1 MSALEAKAGMFKV
14 ALLSACLLA
23 AAPVGAQ
30 DAKKGEELAQQQCA
44 ACHGK
49 DFVTGLDPTYPR
61 LAGQY
66 QDYLEKVLR
75 DYKSG
80 ARKNPIM
87 NGIAKPLTRD
97 DIRNVAA
104 YLSALS
110 GPLSNTD
117 ALVLTRAALQAVQIA
132 RAHLVGGHCL
142 TRALRAPHRFTEAFH
157 HVVHR
162 RVLVAAPRDKLSK
175 NGTDAWRLIDR
186 KLLCD
191 RQVHRHVQKRIGA
204 PVFDHVLTRKGGVQ
218 VIELAVIFGMFQHP
232 IEGNGFQG

>member
-1 MSALEAKAGMFKV
+1 MNGRIEMKYTLLCAGF
-14 ALLSACLLA
+14 LITS
-23 AAPVGAQ
+23 APVAAQ

-49 DFVTGLDPTYPR
+49 DFVTGLDPTYPK

-104 YLSALS
+104 YLSSLS
-110 GPLSNTD
+110 GPLSN
-117 ALVLTRAALQAVQIA
+117 ATR
-132 RAHLVGGHCL
+132 
-142 TRALRAPHRFTEAFH
+142 
-157 HVVHR
+157 
-162 RVLVAAPRDKLSK
+162 
-175 NGTDAWRLIDR
+175 
-186 KLLCD
+186 
-191 RQVHRHVQKRIGA
+191 
-204 PVFDHVLTRKGGVQ
+204 
-218 VIELAVIFGMFQHP
+218 
-232 IEGNGFQG
+232 

>member
-1 MSALEAKAGMFKV
+1 MNGRIKMKYMLLCAGV
-14 ALLSACLLA
+14 LVT
-23 AAPVGAQ
+23 AAPVAAQ

-87 NGIAKPLTRD
+87 SGIAKPLTRD

-104 YLSALS
+104 YLSSLS
-110 GPLSNTD
+110 GPLSNT
-117 ALVLTRAALQAVQIA
+117 TR
-132 RAHLVGGHCL
+132 
-142 TRALRAPHRFTEAFH
+142 
-157 HVVHR
+157 
-162 RVLVAAPRDKLSK
+162 
-175 NGTDAWRLIDR
+175 
-186 KLLCD
+186 
-191 RQVHRHVQKRIGA
+191 
-204 PVFDHVLTRKGGVQ
+204 
-218 VIELAVIFGMFQHP
+218 
-232 IEGNGFQG
+232 

>member
-1 MSALEAKAGMFKV
+1 MSAGEKKVGMSRV
-14 ALLSACLLA
+14 ILLSACVLA
-23 AAPVGAQ
+23 AAPAAAQ

-49 DFVTGLDPTYPR
+49 DFVTALDPTYPR

-110 GPLSNTD
+110 GPLSN
-117 ALVLTRAALQAVQIA
+117 
-132 RAHLVGGHCL
+132 
-142 TRALRAPHRFTEAFH
+142 
-157 HVVHR
+157 
-162 RVLVAAPRDKLSK
+162 
-175 NGTDAWRLIDR
+175 
-186 KLLCD
+186 
-191 RQVHRHVQKRIGA
+191 QKR
-204 PVFDHVLTRKGGVQ
+204 
-218 VIELAVIFGMFQHP
+218 
-232 IEGNGFQG
+232 